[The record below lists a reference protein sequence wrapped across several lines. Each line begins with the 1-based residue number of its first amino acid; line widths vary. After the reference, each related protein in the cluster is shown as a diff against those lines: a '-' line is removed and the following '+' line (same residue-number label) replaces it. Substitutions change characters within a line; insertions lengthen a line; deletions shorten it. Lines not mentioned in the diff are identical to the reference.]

1 MIIEENSPDNQE
13 SFARNSIDNT
23 IQTDKSEKI
32 HVQFKN
38 EVKTK
43 KKKSIG
49 AKSIDKKS
57 IG

>member
-49 AKSIDKKS
+49 AKSIDKKA